1 MNEIDGS
8 MGGGEGLQ
16 KASFKRFEVIT
27 FRFMQVKEFREQ
39 PRTSFRLEK
48 IPRFLSGNG
57 ECIVMRGEYSAEIA
71 NYTK

>member
-8 MGGGEGLQ
+8 MGGGGDLQ
-16 KASFKRFEVIT
+16 KARFKHFEVIT

-48 IPRFLSGNG
+48 IPRFLSANG
-57 ECIVMRGEYSAEIA
+57 ESVYRNARAIWGGNR
-71 NYTK
+71 